1 MEFTQ
6 KQLRKKVVNLIT
18 KKANYVLV
26 IKKIV

>member
-1 MEFTQ
+1 MEFAQ

-18 KKANYVLV
+18 KKAYYVLV